1 MPLNIVTQLL
11 ADWLL
16 IGLVVLA
23 LLAFAAVVCG
33 LAGYLPSWYLLRRS
47 SLPTPKL
54 RQQMEEYHA
63 RQSGIFHRARR
74 RP

>member
-33 LAGYLPSWYLLRRS
+33 LAGYLPSWYLLRRA
-47 SLPTPKL
+47 SLRTPIDL
-54 RQQMEEYHA
+54 A
-63 RQSGIFHRARR
+63 RLDAVVQITERR
-74 RP
+74 RDPS